1 MLKPD
6 ELKTII
12 KESETKT
19 DGKLDIPK
27 IQKFLSERLLS
38 MKISFL
44 SFYKLLMPELSS
56 ILIEINNSIQKENFF
71 NNNENLNYFYKA
83 FDIFFSL
90 THCCIIKEAVEIVNE
105 GIMNDFIETF
115 INMIFKIISLKE
127 KNNDNNN
134 FEINK
139 FSDYI
144 YGAFKVLSDI
154 NINYIFKNIFL
165 DSKNIFS
172 FLLKQSFT
180 RKIIYDI
187 LQKAISSNNKKELL
201 NQKDV
206 IINDIFNFLINENNN
221 DNQTTFIQEI
231 KSLSKIFKNDVIKIR
246 ILFLNLIK
254 KILELYRTELN
265 SEYEK
270 LFAFFFNEIVFE
282 ENKENQYNKDFIDIL
297 FDIYKY
303 LIDNS
308 KKELYNIFLLKLFES
323 INQDDNKEGKIQ
335 KKIAKKYS
343 WLLLETG
350 YNKIIL
356 ETFPKVFDE
365 KSFTFYLAI
374 LVNLSNENKI
384 KDKNK
389 EIFLPEIDLFF
400 FFNNFNNYINNP
412 NFDKE
417 YLITFFSKKIYN
429 LMNNNSQIIKIILN
443 KCNAIK
449 VIMKIIESEKN
460 YNVKNKF
467 FEFLEKI
474 LSINKGQFEYNLD
487 IDIKANVE
495 EINLKMNLISIG
507 YEIDDNKYNEK
518 LKKIIDIMN
527 LCCTEKKI
535 NDFLKLINL
544 IFTIVIDYQFNKIN
558 NILDNILLQF
568 NNLLL
573 QLSSLISNSQID
585 ELTNDDKVLE
595 LYITEFL
602 NSICKF
608 IFKLNM
614 KKFDYKSQ
622 VKSENTK
629 NLYTKR
635 IIEKKILKNI
645 FKNLLLAKNN
655 PFVKKITFEYLIYFC
670 IDEKNNLI
678 LSSYYIYIIINI
690 YYQDK
695 NYKNLQKIFNILLN
709 LIKNFELNGKILLN
723 YDFVSITIDILQEIF
738 VKDIKGKDEEECY
751 NTAFLFLEEICKF
764 LNHELL
770 VKYLNKLFILFNK
783 NVLSQ
788 ISRKSINNENVEN
801 IPENDIGGAIDLYEN
816 DNNSCESYNSKDNGR
831 ENIGFNNT
839 ENIDLE
845 NIPDEFNDNER
856 DMNNTNN
863 ESVNES
869 KICLDL
875 FNILKKYLNK
885 NLENTYDFVNN
896 NTRNYIVLS
905 NHTFPNHLINNL
917 LFIDDLKYNKLKD
930 VCLYFRIVLKINTYE
945 GMPEFI
951 LMQLR
956 NEKIKLIFKINK
968 NTLEIKEESPDHK
981 ITLYMLTNFDKVL
994 PADNKYHNL
1003 IIIFEI
1009 DKKIINM
1016 TIDNN
1021 LVIEKSNQYNYF
1033 NFDSFNMIMGFK
1045 KNVVNESINNIDNK
1059 LSINKKEADTG
1070 KHSICYIYISYLL
1083 ILNTSIIK
1091 EEDLVYTIKKER
1103 NYTPYINLLSNFYRE
1118 KNRNWAKTIIAEFD
1132 FQNKNI
1138 NLIYSKELKKNK
1150 VSDINKYI
1158 STNNNQCINQIISYI
1173 ETSNSLNDDI
1183 RKTNLYMISKNKNIN
1198 EYYSLNNFC
1207 ELERI
1212 NKSKINSKIFDNYD
1226 IIISFCNIYIVDFLI
1241 GFFFLIEK
1249 RLDEIKNKDNN
1260 INYKEQSNNKD
1271 KANHLNS
1278 LEDYELVNENLV
1290 NEYILEIF
1298 QILMLIPSQNIKN
1311 YIIKGDSKSNIL
1323 KIKYFFYK
1331 NLYIIKDNDTIV
1343 EKILSIFSGAG
1354 KEKNEYLNKKIILI
1368 EILIEIF
1375 LNPIIFGKLNF
1386 PIQNTI
1392 LLYINDLLKK
1402 TGYIKNDK
1410 KHNEYLLKLI
1420 KSLTKIVLFNK
1431 IRLDKDID
1439 DNTQIDYIVD
1449 SINLII
1455 IKSLPSD
1462 DKSYEEKL
1470 KNFFRKINNICINF
1484 SKDINNHITDEF
1496 HEKYNYIFSSTKNDD
1511 DYFDDN
1517 LDGVIEK
1524 FCNNIEIFYSL
1535 IKKNK
1540 IIESFLK
1547 DNNESKECNFC
1558 KYLKLIF
1565 YIKFKFVYGEMKFDK
1580 LYKRFF
1586 RNYYLNFG
1594 ENSEIFANKN
1604 YAWYLSLKESY
1615 SKIQNKLFIKENN
1628 IQCFSVQNP
1637 KNKKVTNYYSYNF
1650 GKEYYK
1656 KKFKELYELEY
1667 IDKISKHKT
1676 LINSINTKKNQKN
1689 IYNCLIINKIHKIL
1703 SIIILFDDS
1712 IHIFYNLCIDNNNKL
1727 KIAKIDT
1734 AHSLWAKNNKDF
1746 EKEFNEYL
1754 KMNEEE
1760 IKEEIYE
1767 IKLDDDEK
1775 LVKKNKDTSKFHYN
1789 KYYKFSKRIIYL
1801 NKINEIYKRQH
1812 LHISNALEIFLNNG
1826 QSYFLVFNQE
1836 NRDIVFDQIIT
1847 KINDLYKNKNNKIE
1861 IFKHSK
1867 LSNQYNKENSLYMK
1881 HCPILSFYQ
1890 SQEAENFLKNQTKKG
1905 YISNICGYKLVMD
1918 GNTLKDEIY
1927 NEWCKNKISNYDYL
1941 MLLNIIAGRSF
1952 NDLSQYFIFPWIIH
1966 DFNKN
1971 ILNWLSN
1978 SIYRDLS
1985 LPIHACGED
1994 KERIINKY
2002 NLLDDEKYHSG
2013 TFYSTHSFVCY
2024 FLIRQRPFTEMHL
2037 EIQGAKFDA
2046 PSRMFNGVEQ
2056 LSNLKEKYQEF
2067 IPALFN
2073 FPELY
2078 IKTNYIFDECENN
2091 KEPINDF
2098 VLPKWCIND
2107 PRKFT
2112 LIFKKLLESDKINRK
2127 LNSWID
2133 LVFGY
2138 KQIGQNAIKSL
2149 NIYRNACYPFSSK
2162 AEFEKLEKNN
2172 ELESLLYEKEEL
2184 GCIGRQ
2190 LFTKSHKPR
2199 EINNENNK
2207 DKIIFFNDNDKLK
2220 NLEIYKIKNN
2230 LFDEIIKEK
2239 ESKNDKS
2246 KISDIIFF
2254 PNSFSC
2260 SNKRKFYQGGIS
2272 SLPTVMNSLREMYIK
2287 NFSNNINKKIISI
2300 LEEEENFIIL
2310 KNNYKYLNKLK
2321 LFLTYNK
2328 KCIELINFM
2337 ENESYSY
2344 FLDEISDI
2352 SCLTTNEKGTK
2363 LYVCFSNGVINQ
2375 YKIIKIL
2382 KKEAEDDPDILLP
2395 IFPSQLN
2402 QLSVEYKNIYFY
2414 KEIFKNFIVYDND
2427 KIRICLKKKNTN
2439 NFTYNNPHIPKKIQ
2453 IISLNEYHNV
2463 LIALDESNLLYIM
2476 SLNNNYKLMH
2486 ISPFLS
2492 NIHYKMKEVIPLSW
2506 NGDFIIYSSYTIYL
2520 FSINGI
2526 PLCQLNLL
2534 EKSFEDLHSIV
2545 CCQAVFLYDIILFTS
2560 HKDGSIIIWKLN
2572 NKNITENSEERI
2584 SYEFDR
2590 KKSKFFLPEYIYGY
2604 NSKHNRFINGKIGE
2618 YELQRKFEIL
2628 SKIEAKEPK
2637 TYFCLMKMSFDMN
2650 YMVLLD
2656 NKKNLY
2662 ILTNKEDN
2670 NKKSP
2675 FKIKSKDKCCN
2686 CNNKLIDSGIRPTLL
2701 NTNTFVGSFEISNF
2715 EALEFENE
2723 NNSDKLICEEC
2734 KQKLEHTE
2742 NYLYNF

>member
-1 MLKPD
+1 MIAKQHLFK
-6 ELKTII
+6 
-12 KESETKT
+12 
-19 DGKLDIPK
+19 KLNHY
-27 IQKFLSERLLS
+27 L
-38 MKISFL
+38 
-44 SFYKLLMPELSS
+44 
-56 ILIEINNSIQKENFF
+56 
-71 NNNENLNYFYKA
+71 
-83 FDIFFSL
+83 
-90 THCCIIKEAVEIVNE
+90 
-105 GIMNDFIETF
+105 
-115 INMIFKIISLKE
+115 
-127 KNNDNNN
+127 
-134 FEINK
+134 
-139 FSDYI
+139 
-144 YGAFKVLSDI
+144 
-154 NINYIFKNIFL
+154 
-165 DSKNIFS
+165 
-172 FLLKQSFT
+172 
-180 RKIIYDI
+180 
-187 LQKAISSNNKKELL
+187 
-201 NQKDV
+201 
-206 IINDIFNFLINENNN
+206 
-221 DNQTTFIQEI
+221 
-231 KSLSKIFKNDVIKIR
+231 KNDVIKIR
-246 ILFLNLIK
+246 ILFLILPK
-254 KILELYRTELN
+254 KILDLYRTELN

-282 ENKENQYNKDFIDIL
+282 ENINKKENEESQYNKDFIDIL

-335 KKIAKKYS
+335 KKITKKYS

-350 YNKIIL
+350 YNKVIL

-365 KSFTFYLAI
+365 KLFTFYLAI

-384 KDKNK
+384 KGKNK

-400 FFNNFNNYINNP
+400 FFNNFTNYINNP

-417 YLITFFSKKIYN
+417 YLIAFFSKKIYN
-429 LMNNNSQIIKIILN
+429 LMNNNSQIINIILN

-449 VIMKIIESEKN
+449 VIMEIIETEKN
-460 YNVKNKF
+460 YNVKNKL

-487 IDIKANVE
+487 IEIKANVE
-495 EINLKMNLISIG
+495 EIYLKMNLISIG

-518 LKKIIDIMN
+518 LQKIIDIMN

-544 IFTIVIDYQFNKIN
+544 VFTIAIDYQFKKIN

-573 QLSSLISNSQID
+573 QMSSIISNSQKD
-585 ELTNDDKVLE
+585 ELANDDKILE
-595 LYITEFL
+595 LYITDFL

-645 FKNLLLAKNN
+645 FKNMLLAKNN
-655 PFVKKITFEYLIYFC
+655 PFVKKIAFEYLMYFC

-751 NTAFLFLEEICKF
+751 RTAFIFLEEICKF
-764 LNHELL
+764 LNQELL
-770 VKYLNKLFILFNK
+770 VKYLNKVFILFNK

-788 ISRKSINNENVEN
+788 ISRKSINNENMEN
-801 IPENDIGGAIDLYEN
+801 IPENGVGGAMDLYEN
-816 DNNSCESYNSKDNGR
+816 DNNSCESYNSRDNGR
-831 ENIGFNNT
+831 ENIGFNNND
-839 ENIDLE
+839 NIDLE
-845 NIPDEFNDNER
+845 NIPDEFNDNEGQ
-856 DMNNTNN
+856 MNITNN
-863 ESVNES
+863 ESANES

-896 NTRNYIVLS
+896 NTTNYIILS

-981 ITLYMLTNFDKVL
+981 ITLYMLTNFDKLL

-1016 TIDNN
+1016 TIDNK
-1021 LVIEKSNQYNYF
+1021 LVIEKSNQYSYF

-1045 KNVVNESINNIDNK
+1045 SNVVNENINNIDNK
-1059 LSINKKEADTG
+1059 LSMNKKEADT
-1070 KHSICYIYISYLL
+1070 KKNSICYIYISYLL

-1103 NYTPYINLLSNFYRE
+1103 NYTPYRNLLSYFYRE

-1173 ETSNSLNDDI
+1173 ETSNSFNEDI

-1212 NKSKINSKIFDNYD
+1212 NKSKIISKIFDNYD
-1226 IIISFCNIYIVDFLI
+1226 LIFSFCNIYIVDFLI

-1249 RLDEIKNKDNN
+1249 RIDEIKNKDNN
-1260 INYKEQSNNKD
+1260 INYKEQNNDKD
-1271 KANHLNS
+1271 KDNRLN
-1278 LEDYELVNENLV
+1278 LFEDYELVNENLI
-1290 NEYILEIF
+1290 NDYILEIF

-1311 YIIKGDSKSNIL
+1311 YIIKGDSKANIL

-1331 NLYIIKDNDTIV
+1331 NIYILKDNDTIV
-1343 EKILSIFSGAG
+1343 EKILNIFSGEG
-1354 KEKNEYLNKKIILI
+1354 REKNEYLNKKIILI

-1375 LNPIIFGKLNF
+1375 LNPIIFGKFNF

-1410 KHNEYLLKLI
+1410 KNNEYLLKLI

-1439 DNTQIDYIVD
+1439 NNTQIDYIVN

-1455 IKSLPSD
+1455 SKSLPSN

-1470 KNFFRKINNICINF
+1470 KNFFRKINYICTNF

-1496 HEKYNYIFSSTKNDD
+1496 HEKYNYIFSSSKNDD

-1517 LDGVIEK
+1517 LDGIIEK
-1524 FCNNIEIFYSL
+1524 FCNNIEIFYGL
-1535 IKKNK
+1535 IKNNK

-1565 YIKFKFVYGEMKFDK
+1565 YIKFKFIYGEMKFDK

-1594 ENSEIFANKN
+1594 ENSEIFANKK

-1637 KNKKVTNYYSYNF
+1637 KNKKITNYYSYNF

-1676 LINSINTKKNQKN
+1676 LINSINIKKNQKN

-1703 SIIILFDDS
+1703 SIIILYDDS
-1712 IHIFYNLCIDNNNKL
+1712 IHIYYNLCIDNNNKL
-1727 KIAKIDT
+1727 RIVKIDT
-1734 AHSLWAKNNKDF
+1734 SHSLWAKNNKDF

-1767 IKLDDDEK
+1767 IKLNDDEK
-1775 LVKKNKDTSKFHYN
+1775 KKKKNKDTSKFHYN
-1789 KYYKFSKRIIYL
+1789 KCYKFSKRILYL

-1847 KINDLYKNKNNKIE
+1847 KINDLYKNQNNKLE

-1890 SQEAENFLKNQTKKG
+1890 SQEAEYFLKNQTKKG
-1905 YISNICGYKLVMD
+1905 NLSKLSGYKLVMD
-1918 GNTLKDEIY
+1918 GNTLKDEIC

-1941 MLLNIIAGRSF
+1941 MLLNIIAGRSI
-1952 NDLSQYFIFPWIIH
+1952 NDLSQYFIFPWIIQ
-1966 DFNKN
+1966 DFNKT

-1994 KERIINKY
+1994 KERILNKY

-2024 FLIRQRPFTEMHL
+2024 FLIRQRPFTEIHL

-2046 PSRMFNGVEQ
+2046 SSRMFNGVEQ
-2056 LSNLKEKYQEF
+2056 LSNLTEKYQEF

-2098 VLPKWCIND
+2098 ELPKWCIND

-2127 LNSWID
+2127 LNLWID

-2138 KQIGQNAIKSL
+2138 KQIGQNAIKSM

-2184 GCIGRQ
+2184 GCIGKQ
-2190 LFTKSHKPR
+2190 LFTKSHKTR
-2199 EINNENNK
+2199 EINNYNNK
-2207 DKIIFFNDNDKLK
+2207 NKIIFFNDNDKLK
-2220 NLEIYKIKNN
+2220 NLEIYKIKNH

-2239 ESKNDKS
+2239 ESKNDKN

-2254 PNSFSC
+2254 PNSFSFN
-2260 SNKRKFYQGGIS
+2260 NKRKFYQGGIS
-2272 SLPTVMNSLREMYIK
+2272 SLPTVMNSLREMNIK
-2287 NFSNNINKKIISI
+2287 NFSNNINKKIISM

-2382 KKEAEDDPDILLP
+2382 KKEAEDDPDIILP
-2395 IFPSQLN
+2395 IFPAQLN
-2402 QLSVEYKNIYFY
+2402 QLSMEYKNIYFY
-2414 KEIFKNFIVYDND
+2414 KEIFNNFIVYDND
-2427 KIRICLKKKNTN
+2427 KIRICLKKRNIN
-2439 NFTYNNPHIPKKIQ
+2439 NFTYNNPHIPKKIK
-2453 IISLNEYHNV
+2453 IISLNEHHNV

-2584 SYEFDR
+2584 SYELDR

-2604 NSKHNRFINGKIGE
+2604 NSKHNKFSNGKIGE

-2670 NKKSP
+2670 NKKSL
-2675 FKIKSKDKCCN
+2675 FKSKSKDKCCN
-2686 CNNKLIDSGIRPTLL
+2686 CNNKLIDTGIRPTLL
-2701 NTNTFVGSFEISNF
+2701 STNTFVGSFEISNF
-2715 EALEFENE
+2715 EAFEFENE
-2723 NNSDKLICEEC
+2723 NNSDNLICEEC